1 MRLGGLEAGVFVSN
15 LTDATYDVFRG
26 AGARRLIRQRLVKFF
41 GHGLVDFAL
50 QGALFVSQ
58 LAGHLGDRFG
68 FFE

>member
-1 MRLGGLEAGVFVSN
+1 MVLGAEQAGAASEFE
-15 LTDATYDVFRG
+15 LGG

-41 GHGLVDFAL
+41 GDGLVDFAL

-58 LAGHLGDRFG
+58 LAGYLGDRFG